1 MKKPLGYFE
10 AQILCLRETRRFF
23 VPPAQKPVFVPNGLD
38 SGVRFFVL
46 FSFCLSFSFWA
57 DLVPWRYR
65 VLLRERST
73 SSPGWWLH
81 SLGVGGRW
89 LGQRLWSGD
98 LGSSLKQ
105 AMPKLDWSEHRWP
118 STAFQIFLFL
128 SHAEGLKRRNNCLQ
142 QMVFFF
148 P

>member
-57 DLVPWRYR
+57 DLVPWRHR
-65 VLLRERST
+65 VLLGERST

-81 SLGVGGRW
+81 SLGGWGPLVGTTPVEWGP
-89 LGQRLWSGD
+89 GVKPQAGNAKARLERAPVAFHCFPD
-98 LGSSLKQ
+98 LSVPL
-105 AMPKLDWSEHRWP
+105 P
-118 STAFQIFLFL
+118 
-128 SHAEGLKRRNNCLQ
+128 C
-142 QMVFFF
+142 
-148 P
+148 

>member
-1 MKKPLGYFE
+1 MKLKYCVSERQGAFSCLLHRSRFLFQMVWTRELDFLFCFLSVFLFPSGLTLFLGGTECCSESAQPRPLDGGF
-10 AQILCLRETRRFF
+10 T
-23 VPPAQKPVFVPNGLD
+23 
-38 SGVRFFVL
+38 
-46 FSFCLSFSFWA
+46 
-57 DLVPWRYR
+57 PW
-65 VLLRERST
+65 
-73 SSPGWWLH
+73 
-81 SLGVGGRW
+81 GVGGHW

-128 SHAEGLKRRNNCLQ
+128 SHAEGLKRRNTWLQ

>member
-10 AQILCLRETRRFF
+10 AQILCLRETRHFF

-57 DLVPWRYR
+57 DLVPWRHR
-65 VLLRERST
+65 VLLGEA
-73 SSPGWWLH
+73 
-81 SLGVGGRW
+81 SLLGGVGGHW
-89 LGQRLWSGD
+89 LEQRLWSGD
-98 LGSSLKQ
+98 LESSLKQ

-128 SHAEGLKRRNNCLQ
+128 SHAEGLKRRNTWLQ

>member
-57 DLVPWRYR
+57 DLVPWRHR
-65 VLLRERST
+65 VLLGGRFT
-73 SSPGWWLH
+73 SSPD
-81 SLGVGGRW
+81 GGFTPWGFGGHW

-105 AMPKLDWSEHRWP
+105 AMPKLDWSEHR
-118 STAFQIFLFL
+118 
-128 SHAEGLKRRNNCLQ
+128 
-142 QMVFFF
+142 
-148 P
+148 